1 MLRKLRMLERL
12 RSRGKI
18 ITCLTFLTILT
29 FLTFNAFAQDSSIDF
44 NLDITGKTKVTPR
57 LLRKPGIDLSGRGFH
72 REPTWP
78 QNLAAS
84 DVLVGLDE
92 FLDLQGGIFRLQ
104 FDFWEFVQLAKN
116 KQMQTKFLENYSTVI
131 KNINAAGGTTLLNLY
146 GMPPGLGK
154 VLDKKSS
161 PWDIK
166 AFKELVKDIIRYFSC
181 VKGYDIWY
189 EIWNAPDLDDFF
201 LGQKKEYLNIY
212 QAAAESVKEL
222 EGEIKRNI
230 PIGGPGVTWWFQNL
244 EGNTIFYPERSL
256 IYELIRFCSQRRL
269 PLDFISWHAYTSDPF
284 AESEVTR
291 YRKIA
296 PELIRE
302 WFSYFGLD
310 STTPLIISE
319 WDYDAGLNFELKRGW
334 ESYVAASFIPSRLRN
349 MLKSGIDH
357 QLFFCLED
365 FKDNKQGVN
374 RNVGLF
380 WFEPK
385 SIQYTGG
392 PKSMFNVIRMLNMLG
407 SEMFLASRLDN
418 EFVGIIATKSKTGLA
433 LFLFNYI
440 DPEIA
445 KSYLSRSLANLH
457 PKLARIL
464 VNLIN
469 SNKWEKIKNSEISL
483 RTLRLNR
490 RIKSMIQEAVNLNER
505 AASFI
510 QQPQNININLAN
522 LEGDYVYKKYIVDKS
537 CRLDCAFVP
546 QEEKEIRNVTVYK
559 ETLILEA
566 YSVVLILIDKKSPA
580 PAGVDAA
587 EEVFSDEA
595 EFSDEINQTINEEI
609 RESQNFAPS
618 PIGEE

>member
-1 MLRKLRMLERL
+1 M
-12 RSRGKI
+12 
-18 ITCLTFLTILT
+18 
-29 FLTFNAFAQDSSIDF
+29 
-44 NLDITGKTKVTPR
+44 DITGKTKATPH
-57 LLRKPGIDLSGRGFH
+57 LLWKPGIDLSGRGFH

-78 QNLAAS
+78 QNLAAP
-84 DVLVGLDE
+84 DALVKLDE

-116 KQMQTKFLENYSTVI
+116 KQMQTMFLENYSTVI

-189 EIWNAPDLDDFF
+189 EVWNAPDLDDFF

-244 EGNTIFYPERSL
+244 EGNTIVYPERSL
-256 IYELIRFCSQRRL
+256 IYELIHFCSQRRL

-310 STTPLIISE
+310 PTTPLIISE
-319 WDYDAGLNFELKRGW
+319 WNYDAGLNFELKRGW
-334 ESYVAASFIPSRLRN
+334 ESYVAASSIPSRIRN
-349 MLKSGIDH
+349 MLKSGIDY

-365 FKDNKQGVN
+365 FKNNKQGVN

-385 SIQYTGG
+385 SIKYTGG

-407 SEMFLASRLDN
+407 SEMFLASRLDD
-418 EFVGIIATKSKTGLA
+418 EFVGIIATKSKTELA

-440 DPEIA
+440 DPEITR
-445 KSYLSRSLANLH
+445 SYLSRNLANLH

-469 SNKWEKIKNSEISL
+469 SNKWKEIKNSEISL
-483 RTLRLNR
+483 KTLRLNR
-490 RIKSMIQEAVNLNER
+490 RIKSKIKEAISLNER
-505 AASFI
+505 AASLI
-510 QQPQNININLAN
+510 RHPQSINISLTNLK
-522 LEGDYVYKKYIVDKS
+522 EDYIYKKYIVDKT

-546 QEEKEIRNVTVYK
+546 REEKEIRNVTAYK

-566 YSVVLILIDKKSPA
+566 YSVVLIVMEKKPPV
-580 PAGVDAA
+580 PAGIDAA
-587 EEVFSDEA
+587 GDDFPEEVEC
-595 EFSDEINQTINEEI
+595 SDEINQTINQEVKEG
-609 RESQNFAPS
+609 QTLAS
-618 PIGEE
+618 PAGEE

>member
-1 MLRKLRMLERL
+1 MLKKLQMLGRL
-12 RSRGKI
+12 GSHGKS
-18 ITCLTFLTILT
+18 ITYLTFLTLLI
-29 FLTFNAFAQDSSIDF
+29 FLTSNSFAQNNGIDF
-44 NLDITGKTKVTPR
+44 NLDITGKTKATPH
-57 LLRKPGIDLSGRGFH
+57 LLWKPGIDLSGRGFH

-78 QNLAAS
+78 QNLAAP
-84 DVLVGLDE
+84 DALVKLDE

-116 KQMQTKFLENYSTVI
+116 KQMQTMFLENYSTVI

-189 EIWNAPDLDDFF
+189 EVWNAPDLDDFF

-244 EGNTIFYPERSL
+244 EGNTIVYPERSL
-256 IYELIRFCSQRRL
+256 IYELIHFCSQRRL

-296 PELIRE
+296 PELIRK

-310 STTPLIISE
+310 PTTPLIISE
-319 WDYDAGLNFELKRGW
+319 WNYDAGLNFELKRGW
-334 ESYVAASFIPSRLRN
+334 ESYVAASSIPSRIRN
-349 MLKSGIDH
+349 MLKSGIDY

-365 FKDNKQGVN
+365 FKNNKQGVN

-385 SIQYTGG
+385 SIKYTGG

-407 SEMFLASRLDN
+407 SEMFLASRLDD
-418 EFVGIIATKSKTGLA
+418 EFVGIIATKSKTELA

-440 DPEIA
+440 DPEITR
-445 KSYLSRSLANLH
+445 SYLSRNLANLH

-469 SNKWEKIKNSEISL
+469 SNKWKEILSKEISL
-483 RTLRLNR
+483 KTLRLNR
-490 RIKSMIQEAVNLNER
+490 KIKSKIKEVISLNER
-505 AASFI
+505 AASLI
-510 QQPQNININLAN
+510 RHPQSININLTN
-522 LEGDYVYKKYIVDKS
+522 LKEDYIYKKYIVDKT

-546 QEEKEIRNVTVYK
+546 REEKEIRNVTAYK
-559 ETLILEA
+559 ETLTLEA
-566 YSVVLILIDKKSPA
+566 YSVVLIVMDKKPPV
-580 PAGVDAA
+580 PAGIDAA
-587 EEVFSDEA
+587 EDDFPEEA
-595 EFSDEINQTINEEI
+595 ECSDEINQTINQEVKEGQ
-609 RESQNFAPS
+609 SLAS
-618 PIGEE
+618 PAGEE